1 MDWLPPPIRVQGEWE
16 RDSVLSVGVAVGVI
30 SNILPLDLNLKY

>member
-1 MDWLPPPIRVQGEWE
+1 VNGSGTR
-16 RDSVLSVGVAVGVI
+16 SLSVGVAVGVI